1 MPKNRYDRDKQ
12 DYKSHINLGYPMI
25 KWSINNINNSTYSYC
40 SRIISSKI
48 PSLSFYVKSKLEEK
62 EH

>member
-1 MPKNRYDRDKQ
+1 MPNHHYNRGKQ
-12 DYKSHINLGYPMI
+12 DYKSHINLGYPML
-25 KWSINNINNSTYSYC
+25 KWSINNINDFTYSYC
-40 SRIISSKI
+40 IRVISSKI